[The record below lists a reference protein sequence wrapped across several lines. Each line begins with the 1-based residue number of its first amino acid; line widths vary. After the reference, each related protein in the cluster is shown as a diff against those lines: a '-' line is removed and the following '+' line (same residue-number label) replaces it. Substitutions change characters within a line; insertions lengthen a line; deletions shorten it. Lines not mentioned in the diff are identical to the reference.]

1 MRRLLLSSLSAI
13 ALLAACGPTEDLT
26 TVPAATYDE
35 ATTAQLTSNPLLAE
49 WTGEHGGQPAFD
61 KLDLAQL
68 KPAMEAGMA
77 AHLAEID
84 AIANNPA
91 KASFENTIV
100 LIVKIIMS
108 IMIVVMS
115 MMMIVIAI
123 MMIITIMIM
132 SKGVGEMGGAL
143 LSNRKAR
150 DVPDYQ

>member
-61 KLDLAQL
+61 KMDLAQL

-77 AHLAEID
+77 AHLAEQPREGFVREHHRRD
-84 AIANNPA
+84 
-91 KASFENTIV
+91 
-100 LIVKIIMS
+100 
-108 IMIVVMS
+108 
-115 MMMIVIAI
+115 
-123 MMIITIMIM
+123 
-132 SKGVGEMGGAL
+132 GA
-143 LSNRKAR
+143 RRRGA
-150 DVPDYQ
+150 